1 MFLFVIIIRAVDLIS
16 PLTKYVCL
24 EIIAGNNPVFIHP
37 VLCYSS
43 GLTLVL
49 CNSIAVESEDL
60 LVKQGLHNLIK
71 TLITMEIEKL
81 SFKKMCISNKLHKFK
96 IK

>member
-1 MFLFVIIIRAVDLIS
+1 M
-16 PLTKYVCL
+16 
-24 EIIAGNNPVFIHP
+24 
-37 VLCYSS
+37 
-43 GLTLVL
+43 
-49 CNSIAVESEDL
+49 
-60 LVKQGLHNLIK
+60 KQGLHNLIK